1 MLHLNW
7 NRRTFLKASLSAAML
22 LAGGGGAFARQL
34 VPASLPEGRLSLFN
48 THNKERLNVT
58 YRTISGGYDP
68 GALAALNRI
77 LRCRYTDQPAE
88 MDLRVIEYLN
98 LVDKELGG
106 GNEIHIISGY
116 RSPEYNRLLRSA
128 GHRVAKSSLHL
139 KGRAIDISL
148 PGVKLERVRQTALA
162 LRLGGVGYYPR
173 ADFVHLDS
181 GAFRTW

>member
-1 MLHLNW
+1 MHLNW

-22 LAGGGGAFARQL
+22 LVGGRGAYARRL
-34 VPASLPEGRLSLFN
+34 VPDNLPEGRLSLFN
-48 THNKERLNVT
+48 THNEERLTVT
-58 YRTISGGYDP
+58 YRTASDGYDP

-77 LRCRYTDQPAE
+77 LRCRYTGEAAE
-88 MDLRVIEYLN
+88 MDPRVIEYLN
-98 LVDKELGG
+98 LLDKELGG

-148 PGVKLERVRQTALA
+148 PGVNLGKVRQTALA
-162 LRLGGVGYYPR
+162 LRMGGVGYYPG
-173 ADFVHLDS
+173 AGFVHLDS